1 MSGNNEGQ
9 MALTCFLLRLGL
21 GEFVLKMLF
30 LNHLLF
36 PDCRSLM
43 RVMSDDLFGLLF
55 FIANIGYLP
64 T

>member
-21 GEFVLKMLF
+21 GKFVLKMLS

-36 PDCRSLM
+36 PDCRSL
-43 RVMSDDLFGLLF
+43 MSDDLFGLLF
-55 FIANIGYLP
+55 FIANIRYLP